1 MARKQSTPLR
11 RTLSSWFPSG
21 RIRKLAV
28 EEGVIQRRRRVDPVA
43 LFWVVVLSVSP
54 SGGRRLAELHRSYE
68 KVTGCRLA
76 RSSFHQ
82 RFTPAFARLL
92 KRIMTHSMEQLAA
105 SAGQG
110 VRLFAGIREV
120 LCIDSTVVRLH
131 DALARRYPA
140 CRTNHTQAAAKL
152 HVVLNVRG
160 EGPQSV
166 KLTSERVHDG
176 PVLQAGRW
184 VAGRLLLFDLGYF
197 RYQLFDAIG
206 RQGGYFL
213 TRLKQNANPALLRLH
228 RRHRGRAIAVEGQRL
243 REVEPRLQRQVLDV
257 EAEVRFRRRRYRG
270 RRSGATLTVRIVGV
284 RNIERGTYHWYVT
297 NLPAD
302 EVDAEQ
308 IGRLYGAR
316 WAIELLFRELKS
328 CYRLDRL
335 PSRKAPVIEALLY
348 AAIITLIVSHA
359 LLAALREWGRLEG
372 RTIPLERWARL
383 VLSAAPELLTI
394 ALDPPPM
401 ARFRELRLLPF
412 LLHQA
417 PDPNRNRA
425 PLLERAGVRCAA

>member
-1 MARKQSTPLR
+1 MAQKQSTPLR
-11 RTLSSWFPSG
+11 QALSSWFPSAML
-21 RIRKLAV
+21 RKLAV
-28 EEGVIQRRRRVDPVA
+28 EEAVVRRQRRVDPVA

-54 SGGRRLAELHRSYE
+54 SGDRTLAELHRSYE

-76 RSSFHQ
+76 HSSFYQ

-92 KRIMTHSMEQLAA
+92 MRAMTQALERVGR
-105 SAGQG
+105 SAGRG
-110 VRLFAGIREV
+110 LRLFAEIREV

-166 KLTSERVHDG
+166 KVTSERVHDG
-176 PVLQAGRW
+176 PVLRAGRW

-213 TRLKQNANPALLRLH
+213 TRLKQNANPTILRLH
-228 RRHRGRAIAVEGQRL
+228 RRHRGRAIDVEGQRL
-243 REVEPRLQRQVLDV
+243 REIEPRLRRQVLDV
-257 EAEVRFRRRRYRG
+257 EAEVCFRRRRYRG
-270 RRSGATLTVRIVGV
+270 RRSRATLKVRLVGL
-284 RNIERGTYHWYVT
+284 RDDERGTYHWYVT
-297 NLPAD
+297 NLPPQ
-302 EVDAEQ
+302 EVVAEE
-308 IGRLYGAR
+308 IGKLYSAR

-348 AAIITLIVSHA
+348 AAILTLIASHA
-359 LLAALREWGRLEG
+359 LLAALREWGRLED
-372 RTIPLERWARL
+372 RTTPLERWARL

-401 ARFRELRLLPF
+401 ARFREQRLLPF
-412 LLHQA
+412 LLHHA
-417 PDPNRNRA
+417 PDPNRNRP
-425 PLLERAGVRCAA
+425 PLLQRAGVL

>member
-1 MARKQSTPLR
+1 LR
-11 RTLSSWFPSG
+11 WTLSSWFPSA

-28 EEGVIQRRRRVDPVA
+28 EEGVVRRKRRVDPVA

-76 RSSFHQ
+76 RSSFYQ

-92 KRIMTHSMEQLAA
+92 KRVMTQAMETLGA

-110 VRLFAGIREV
+110 LGLFADIREV

-152 HVVLNVRG
+152 HVVLNVRSK
-160 EGPQSV
+160 GPQSV
-166 KLTSERVHDG
+166 QVTSERVHDG

-213 TRLKQNANPALLRLH
+213 TRLKQNANPTLLRLY

-257 EAEVRFRRRRYRG
+257 EAEVCFRRRRYRG
-270 RRSGATLTVRIVGV
+270 RRSGATLKVRIVGV
-284 RNIERGTYHWYVT
+284 RNNERGTYHWYVT

-302 EVDAEQ
+302 EVDAEH
-308 IGRLYGAR
+308 IGPLYGAR

-359 LLAALREWGRLEG
+359 LLAALREWGRLED

-394 ALDPPPM
+394 VLDPPPM
-401 ARFRELRLLPF
+401 ARFREQRLLPF
-412 LLHQA
+412 LVHHA